1 MHTLA
6 WTTER
11 MFCNF
16 KPDLYKEGFASFQVL
31 FVMAVSLWIIYIH
44 SGHPSLWASSIPYKT
59 PFQIQQEILSQKI
72 SQRATERDLQLP
84 HIAEH
89 THKTYTTLKEKVEHG
104 KNCIPQFPLQCKFGP
119 SS

>member
-59 PFQIQQEILSQKI
+59 AFQIQREILSQKI

-89 THKTYTTLKEKVEHG
+89 THKHIHHTQRKR
-104 KNCIPQFPLQCKFGP
+104 
-119 SS
+119 